1 MKIQC
6 NACEAAEAAVLCCA
20 DEAALCWACDEKV
33 HAANRLAG
41 KHQRVPLLSNDGGG
55 AVAGRSSSTA
65 SGVPKCDICQ
75 VPRLLPLS
83 LSLSRSWAALIVSGT
98 TRTKSLFFQ
107 EASGY
112 FFCLEDRAL
121 LCRKCD
127 LSIHTANSYVSA
139 HQRFLLT
146 GVRVGLESAESVPIA
161 NQQLHAAGKAVLSP
175 SKQLPSSRRPMSST
189 ETNAVPSSQIARV
202 GGSVASISMS
212 GIVPDWPFDEFF
224 GFPDIN
230 QNGFEEHN
238 ASKVGSPSVAF
249 DVDDMHISSTDEHCL
264 VHRLTVES
272 SEAMDHHHFIV
283 LLTAIWMPT
292 NAWASIQSTTG
303 RCRKLHPHPRLQG
316 LAGKE
321 TCFILYLMMLR
332 LCLTSVLRLITRPR
346 RFVHSVITVNN
357 KNLGDDMG

>member
-146 GVRVGLESAESVPIA
+146 GVRVGLESAESVPVA
-161 NQQLHAAGKAVLSP
+161 NQQLHAVGKAVLSP

-249 DVDDMHISSTDEHCL
+249 DVDDAYECLGQHPEHYWA
-264 VHRLTVES
+264 VPEIPS
-272 SEAMDHHHFIV
+272 PP
-283 LLTAIWMPT
+283 TA
-292 NAWASIQSTTG
+292 SGLG
-303 RCRKLHPHPRLQG
+303 RQRNLLHPVSDDAVFVPD
-316 LAGKE
+316 
-321 TCFILYLMMLR
+321 
-332 LCLTSVLRLITRPR
+332 LCSSSHYATSSFRSQCHHRQ
-346 RFVHSVITVNN
+346 
-357 KNLGDDMG
+357 

>member
-75 VPRLLPLS
+75 
-83 LSLSRSWAALIVSGT
+83 
-98 TRTKSLFFQ
+98 

-146 GVRVGLESAESVPIA
+146 GVRVGLESAESVPVA

-238 ASKVGSPSVAF
+238 ASKADSGKLGSHGSSPLYCSVDGDLDAYECLGQ
-249 DVDDMHISSTDEHCL
+249 HPEHYWA
-264 VHRLTVES
+264 VPEIAS
-272 SEAMDHHHFIV
+272 PP
-283 LLTAIWMPT
+283 TA
-292 NAWASIQSTTG
+292 SGLG
-303 RCRKLHPHPRLQG
+303 RQRNLLHPVSDDAAFVPD
-316 LAGKE
+316 
-321 TCFILYLMMLR
+321 
-332 LCLTSVLRLITRPR
+332 LCSSSHYATSSFRSQCHHRQ
-346 RFVHSVITVNN
+346 
-357 KNLGDDMG
+357 